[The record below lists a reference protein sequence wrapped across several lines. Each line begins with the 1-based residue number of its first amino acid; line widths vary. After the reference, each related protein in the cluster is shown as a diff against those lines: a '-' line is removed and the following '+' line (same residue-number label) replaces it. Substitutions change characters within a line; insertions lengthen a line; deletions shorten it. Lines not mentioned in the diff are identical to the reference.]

1 MAFAHDLELE
11 SSSSPLVFS
20 VRRSEPELVAPAKPT
35 PREIKIL
42 SEIDSQAGLR
52 TQIPIIQFYRNDPSL
67 AGKDPVQAIRNA
79 LAEALVFYYPF
90 AGRIKEEGSDGKL
103 VVDCNEE
110 GVMFIEADAD
120 VTLDQFGDALKPPF
134 PCFQELLYQPPG
146 SDGITDAPIFLIQ
159 VTRLKCGGFILA
171 IRFNHV
177 MVDGVGLIHFTLT
190 VAGIAR
196 GAMKEP
202 PFQPVWSRELLFA
215 RDPPRV
221 TFNHREYE
229 QLTDSNDAV
238 STDFEQRSF
247 FFGPTETAS
256 IRALL
261 PRDLDQR
268 ATTFEVLTS
277 YVWRCRTKALQI
289 PPNEDVRMM
298 CIVDARGKFDP
309 PFPAGFYGSCF
320 AFPAAVTG
328 AGDLCEKPLEYAVQL
343 IQKARGEV
351 SEEYIDSV
359 ADLMASEGRP
369 LFTVVR
375 SCLVLDTTEAGFR
388 NLDFGW
394 GNALYG
400 GMAVAGAGAFPAVNF
415 HVPSQN
421 AKGEEGILVLI
432 CLPSQVMKAFAKE
445 VFTLHRLNSEMAF
458 MAVLESDLRALS
470 AEARRR
476 YPAVKDGAEHAILK
490 LRTLSSPSEIAHNDD
505 ILRIFLMACEVRTV
519 KLSIIGLSCLQKL
532 ISHDAVSPSA
542 LTEILSTLKD
552 HAEMVDEGVQLKT
565 LQTISIIFQSR
576 LHPENEDT
584 MSQALGI
591 CLRLLENTRSSDSV
605 RNTAAATFRQAVA
618 LIFDRVVL
626 AESLPTGKFGF
637 GGQLSR
643 TNSVTGD
650 VNRSIN
656 LSESLDHESVSGRP
670 PVMRETLTET
680 GKLGLRLLEDLTSLA
695 AGGSAIWLRVNILQ
709 RTFALD
715 ILEFILSNYV
725 AVFRT
730 LLPYEQALRRQICSL
745 LMTSL
750 RTNAE
755 LEGETGEPSF
765 RRLVLRSVAHIIR
778 LYSSSLITEC
788 EVFLSMLLKVTFL
801 DLPLWHRILVLE
813 ILRGFCVEARTLRIL
828 FQNFDMHPKNTNV
841 VEGMV
846 KALARVVSNVQVQE
860 SSEESLAAVA
870 GMFSSKAKGIE
881 WSLDNDASNAAVLV
895 ASEAHA
901 ITLAVEGLLGVVFTV
916 ATLTDAAIDVGELE
930 SPRCDN
936 DPPVK
941 WTGKTA
947 VLCISMVDSLWLT
960 ILDALS
966 LILSRSQGEAIVLEI
981 LKGYQAFTQACGI
994 LRAVEPLNSFL
1005 ASLCKFT
1012 INFPVETEK
1021 RSSALPSP
1029 VSKRSELSVDQRDSI
1044 VLTPKNVQ
1052 ALRTLFNIAHRL
1064 HNVLGPSWVLVL
1076 ETLAALD
1083 RAIHSPHAT
1092 TQVKTISGPSPY
1104 RAAIVA
1110 HSSSRFSLFG
1120 AVLSSVP
1127 WQRLGSV
1134 KVARC
1139 SMLRW
1144 LAAAYEEVSTP
1155 VPKFTRELSTQ
1166 SSDFNILS
1174 SLNSQLFESSALMH
1188 ISAVKSLLSALC
1200 QLSHQCMTSS
1210 SLGPT
1215 TSQKIGSI
1223 SFSVER
1229 MISILVNNV
1238 HRVEP
1243 FWDQVI
1249 SHFLELADNSNPHL
1263 KNMALDALD
1272 QSISAVLGS
1281 DRFQDYK
1288 LSKSLEPSQEMEVNL
1303 DKLMSLECS
1312 IISPLKVLYFSTQS
1326 VDVRIGSLK
1335 ILLHVLERY
1344 GEKLHYSWPNILEM
1358 LRYVADVSEKDLV
1371 TLGFQNLR
1379 VIMNDGLSAL
1389 PTDCLQVCVDVTGA
1403 YSAQKTELNI
1413 SLTAVGLLWTMTDF
1427 IAKGLLNGPFE
1438 EKEAGVGST
1447 VKQIDSKKME
1457 DQTRISNN
1465 VRDQASVDGVDF
1477 EKLLFSVFSLLQNL
1491 GADERPEV
1499 RNSAVRTLFQTL
1511 GTHGQ
1516 KLSKSMWEDCLWNY
1530 VFPTLDRASHMV
1542 ATSSKD
1548 EWQGKELGTRGGKAV
1563 HMLIHHSRNT
1573 AQKQWDETLV
1583 LVLGG
1588 IARILRLFFPFF
1600 TSLSNFWSGWESL
1613 LQFVENS
1620 ILNGSKEVALAA
1632 INCLQTTVNSHS
1644 SKGNMPMPYLISVI
1658 DVYELVLRKPSSYR
1672 GNAADKVTQE
1682 ILHGLGELYVQAQ
1695 GLFNDVI
1702 YTQLIAIIDL
1712 AVKQAMLT
1720 NDNFEMEFGN
1730 VPPVLRTIL
1739 EILPLLRPTEHI
1751 SSTWPVL
1758 LREFLKYL
1766 PRQDSHLQNEDGKI
1780 DQARDSQVNYDAPNG
1795 ATPISPNKIA
1805 VSPGSGSTAAIPSY
1819 IFAEK
1824 LVPVLVDLFLQAPA
1838 VEKYIIYPEIIQSL
1852 GRCMTTRRDNPDN
1865 ALWRLAVEA
1874 FNRVL
1879 VHYVTKLTNG
1889 GPDSTISKPVRT
1901 RIWKEIADVYE
1912 IFLIGYCGRAL
1923 PSNSISAVVLEADES
1938 LEMSILNI
1946 LGDTILKL
1954 PVDTPS
1960 DILQRL
1966 VSTLDRCASRTC
1978 SLPVETVELMPPHCS
1993 RFSLTCLQK
2002 LFSLSSYS
2010 NEVNWN
2016 MTRSEVSKISIT
2028 VLMTRCEYI
2037 LSRFLT
2043 DENGLGDCPLPKA
2056 RLEEIIYVLQ
2066 ELAHLVIH
2074 PDAASSL
2081 PLHPFLRTEL
2091 AREKE
2096 KHDNRPHLFALLPS
2110 FCELVTSRELR
2121 IRELVQVLLRL
2132 VTKELSLEK
2141 LSLATPSATCP

>member
-1 MAFAHDLELE
+1 
-11 SSSSPLVFS
+11 
-20 VRRSEPELVAPAKPT
+20 
-35 PREIKIL
+35 
-42 SEIDSQAGLR
+42 
-52 TQIPIIQFYRNDPSL
+52 
-67 AGKDPVQAIRNA
+67 
-79 LAEALVFYYPF
+79 
-90 AGRIKEEGSDGKL
+90 
-103 VVDCNEE
+103 
-110 GVMFIEADAD
+110 
-120 VTLDQFGDALKPPF
+120 
-134 PCFQELLYQPPG
+134 
-146 SDGITDAPIFLIQ
+146 
-159 VTRLKCGGFILA
+159 
-171 IRFNHV
+171 
-177 MVDGVGLIHFTLT
+177 
-190 VAGIAR
+190 
-196 GAMKEP
+196 
-202 PFQPVWSRELLFA
+202 
-215 RDPPRV
+215 
-221 TFNHREYE
+221 
-229 QLTDSNDAV
+229 
-238 STDFEQRSF
+238 
-247 FFGPTETAS
+247 
-256 IRALL
+256 
-261 PRDLDQR
+261 
-268 ATTFEVLTS
+268 
-277 YVWRCRTKALQI
+277 
-289 PPNEDVRMM
+289 
-298 CIVDARGKFDP
+298 
-309 PFPAGFYGSCF
+309 
-320 AFPAAVTG
+320 
-328 AGDLCEKPLEYAVQL
+328 
-343 IQKARGEV
+343 
-351 SEEYIDSV
+351 
-359 ADLMASEGRP
+359 
-369 LFTVVR
+369 
-375 SCLVLDTTEAGFR
+375 
-388 NLDFGW
+388 
-394 GNALYG
+394 
-400 GMAVAGAGAFPAVNF
+400 
-415 HVPSQN
+415 
-421 AKGEEGILVLI
+421 
-432 CLPSQVMKAFAKE
+432 
-445 VFTLHRLNSEMAF
+445 
-458 MAVLESDLRALS
+458 
-470 AEARRR
+470 
-476 YPAVKDGAEHAILK
+476 
-490 LRTLSSPSEIAHNDD
+490 
-505 ILRIFLMACEVRTV
+505 
-519 KLSIIGLSCLQKL
+519 
-532 ISHDAVSPSA
+532 
-542 LTEILSTLKD
+542 
-552 HAEMVDEGVQLKT
+552 
-565 LQTISIIFQSR
+565 
-576 LHPENEDT
+576 
-584 MSQALGI
+584 
-591 CLRLLENTRSSDSV
+591 
-605 RNTAAATFRQAVA
+605 
-618 LIFDRVVL
+618 
-626 AESLPTGKFGF
+626 
-637 GGQLSR
+637 
-643 TNSVTGD
+643 
-650 VNRSIN
+650 
-656 LSESLDHESVSGRP
+656 
-670 PVMRETLTET
+670 MRETLTET

-1092 TQVKTISGPSPY
+1092 TQ
-1104 RAAIVA
+1104 
-1110 HSSSRFSLFG
+1110 
-1120 AVLSSVP
+1120 
-1127 WQRLGSV
+1127 
-1134 KVARC
+1134 
-1139 SMLRW
+1139 
-1144 LAAAYEEVSTP
+1144 EVSTP

-1447 VKQIDSKKME
+1447 VKQIDRKKME
-1457 DQTRISNN
+1457 DQTRISYN

-2081 PLHPFLRTEL
+2081 PLHPLLRTEL

-2141 LSLATPSATCP
+2141 LSLASEKNTSR

>member
-1 MAFAHDLELE
+1 
-11 SSSSPLVFS
+11 
-20 VRRSEPELVAPAKPT
+20 
-35 PREIKIL
+35 
-42 SEIDSQAGLR
+42 
-52 TQIPIIQFYRNDPSL
+52 
-67 AGKDPVQAIRNA
+67 
-79 LAEALVFYYPF
+79 
-90 AGRIKEEGSDGKL
+90 
-103 VVDCNEE
+103 
-110 GVMFIEADAD
+110 
-120 VTLDQFGDALKPPF
+120 
-134 PCFQELLYQPPG
+134 
-146 SDGITDAPIFLIQ
+146 
-159 VTRLKCGGFILA
+159 
-171 IRFNHV
+171 
-177 MVDGVGLIHFTLT
+177 
-190 VAGIAR
+190 
-196 GAMKEP
+196 
-202 PFQPVWSRELLFA
+202 
-215 RDPPRV
+215 
-221 TFNHREYE
+221 
-229 QLTDSNDAV
+229 
-238 STDFEQRSF
+238 
-247 FFGPTETAS
+247 
-256 IRALL
+256 
-261 PRDLDQR
+261 
-268 ATTFEVLTS
+268 
-277 YVWRCRTKALQI
+277 
-289 PPNEDVRMM
+289 
-298 CIVDARGKFDP
+298 
-309 PFPAGFYGSCF
+309 
-320 AFPAAVTG
+320 
-328 AGDLCEKPLEYAVQL
+328 
-343 IQKARGEV
+343 
-351 SEEYIDSV
+351 
-359 ADLMASEGRP
+359 
-369 LFTVVR
+369 
-375 SCLVLDTTEAGFR
+375 
-388 NLDFGW
+388 
-394 GNALYG
+394 
-400 GMAVAGAGAFPAVNF
+400 
-415 HVPSQN
+415 
-421 AKGEEGILVLI
+421 
-432 CLPSQVMKAFAKE
+432 
-445 VFTLHRLNSEMAF
+445 MAF

-490 LRTLSSPSEIAHNDD
+490 LRSLSSPSEIAHNED

-542 LTEILSTLKD
+542 LREILSTLKD
-552 HAEMVDEGVQLKT
+552 HAEMSDEGVQLKT

-626 AESLPTGKFGF
+626 AESLPAGKFGF

-643 TNSVTGD
+643 TSSVTGD

-656 LSESLDHESVSGRP
+656 LSDSLDHESVSGGSR
-670 PVMRETLTET
+670 VMREPSTET
-680 GKLGLRLLEDLTSLA
+680 GRLGLHLLEDLTSLA
-695 AGGSAIWLRVNILQ
+695 AGGSAIWLRVTILQ

-730 LLPYEQALRRQICSL
+730 LLPYEQVLRRQICSL

-755 LEGETGEPSF
+755 LEGETAEPSF

-916 ATLTDAAIDVGELE
+916 ATLTDEAIDVGELE

-936 DPPVK
+936 DPPLK
-941 WTGKTA
+941 STGKTA

-1021 RSSALPSP
+1021 RSALPSP

-1092 TQVKTISGPSPY
+1092 TQ
-1104 RAAIVA
+1104 
-1110 HSSSRFSLFG
+1110 
-1120 AVLSSVP
+1120 
-1127 WQRLGSV
+1127 
-1134 KVARC
+1134 
-1139 SMLRW
+1139 
-1144 LAAAYEEVSTP
+1144 EVSTP
-1155 VPKFTRELSTQ
+1155 VPKFTRELSAQ
-1166 SSDFNILS
+1166 FSDFNILS

-1188 ISAVKSLLSALC
+1188 ISAVKSLLAALC
-1200 QLSHQCMTSS
+1200 QLSHQCMSTSS
-1210 SLGPT
+1210 NLGPT
-1215 TSQKIGSI
+1215 TSQKIGNI
-1223 SFSVER
+1223 GFSVER

-1238 HRVEP
+1238 HRIEP
-1243 FWDQVI
+1243 FWDQVV
-1249 SHFLELADNSNPHL
+1249 SHFVELADNPNPHL
-1263 KNMALDALD
+1263 KNLALDALD
-1272 QSISAVLGS
+1272 RSISAVLGS

-1288 LSKSLEPSQEMEVNL
+1288 QSKALETSQEMNVNL
-1303 DKLMSLECS
+1303 DTFRSLECS
-1312 IISPLKVLYFSTQS
+1312 AISPLKVLYFSTQS
-1326 VDVRIGSLK
+1326 IDVRAGSLK

-1344 GEKLHYSWPNILEM
+1344 GEKLRYSWSNILEM

-1379 VIMNDGLSAL
+1379 VIMNDGLSTL

-1427 IAKGLLNGPFE
+1427 IAKSLLNGPFE
-1438 EKEAGVGST
+1438 VKEIGSNF
-1447 VKQIDSKKME
+1447 VVKPSDPSSVEKQIDSERME
-1457 DQTRISNN
+1457 DQRCSISNN
-1465 VRDQASVDGVDF
+1465 VRDQASSVDDVDY
-1477 EKLLFSVFSLLQNL
+1477 EKLIFSVFSLLQNL

-1530 VFPTLDRASHMV
+1530 VFPTLDRASHMA

-1548 EWQGKELGTRGGKAV
+1548 EWHGKELGTRGGKAV

-1583 LVLGG
+1583 LVFGG

-1600 TSLSNFWSGWESL
+1600 TTLSNFWSGWESL

-1620 ILNGSKEVALAA
+1620 TLNGSKEVALAA
-1632 INCLQTTVNSHS
+1632 INCLQTTINSHS
-1644 SKGNMPMPYLISVI
+1644 SKGNMPMSYLISVI
-1658 DVYELVLRKPSSYR
+1658 GVYERVLRKPSNYS
-1672 GNAADKVTQE
+1672 GNAADKVKQE

-1695 GLFNDVI
+1695 GLFDDVM
-1702 YTQLIAIIDL
+1702 YTRLIAIMDL
-1712 AVKQAMLT
+1712 VVKQTMLT

-1730 VPPVLRTIL
+1730 VPPVLRTML
-1739 EILPLLRPTEHI
+1739 EILPLLRPTKHI
-1751 SSTWPVL
+1751 SSMWPVL
-1758 LREFLKYL
+1758 LREFLQYL
-1766 PRQDSHLQNEDGKI
+1766 PNQDSHLQNEEGKI
-1780 DQARDSQVNYDAPNG
+1780 DQARDSQVNYGAPNG
-1795 ATPISPNKIA
+1795 ATPISPNKLA
-1805 VSPGSGSTAAIPSY
+1805 ASPGSGSNAAITGIPSY

-1838 VEKYIIYPEIIQSL
+1838 VEKYILYPEIIQSL
-1852 GRCMTTRRDNPDN
+1852 GRCMTTRRDNPN
-1865 ALWRLAVEA
+1865 SALWRLAVEA

-1879 VHYVTKLTNG
+1879 VDYVTKLTNG
-1889 GPDSTISKPVRT
+1889 DSDSSISKPVRT
-1901 RIWKEIADVYE
+1901 RIWKEIADVCE
-1912 IFLIGYCGRAL
+1912 IFLVGYCGRAL
-1923 PSNSISAVVLEADES
+1923 PSNSLSAVVLEADES
-1938 LEMSILNI
+1938 IEMSILST

-1954 PVDTPS
+1954 PIDTPT
-1960 DILQRL
+1960 DILLRL

-2010 NEVNWN
+2010 NEVHWN
-2016 MTRSEVSKISIT
+2016 MARSEVSKISIT

-2043 DENGLGDCPLPKA
+2043 DENGLGDYPLPKA

-2066 ELAHLVIH
+2066 ELACLVVH
-2074 PDAASSL
+2074 PDVASVL
-2081 PLHPFLRTEL
+2081 PLHPLLRTGL
-2091 AREKE
+2091 AVDKE
-2096 KHDNRPHLFALLPS
+2096 KHDSRPHLFVLLPS

-2121 IRELVQVLLRL
+2121 IRELVQVLLQL

-2141 LSLATPSATCP
+2141 LSLPIEKNTYR

>member
-1 MAFAHDLELE
+1 
-11 SSSSPLVFS
+11 
-20 VRRSEPELVAPAKPT
+20 
-35 PREIKIL
+35 
-42 SEIDSQAGLR
+42 
-52 TQIPIIQFYRNDPSL
+52 
-67 AGKDPVQAIRNA
+67 
-79 LAEALVFYYPF
+79 
-90 AGRIKEEGSDGKL
+90 
-103 VVDCNEE
+103 
-110 GVMFIEADAD
+110 MFIEADAD
-120 VTLDQFGDALKPPF
+120 VTLEQFGDALKPPF
-134 PCFQELLYQPPG
+134 PFRRKPP
-146 SDGITDAPIFLIQ
+146 Q
-159 VTRLKCGGFILA
+159 LA
-171 IRFNHV
+171 IWGKEGERRSYNNGRATWEYKNYGSTGSK
-177 MVDGVGLIHFTLT
+177 M
-190 VAGIAR
+190 R
-196 GAMKEP
+196 GAG
-202 PFQPVWSRELLFA
+202 
-215 RDPPRV
+215 
-221 TFNHREYE
+221 
-229 QLTDSNDAV
+229 SNDRNGLRTCISHRSMF
-238 STDFEQRSF
+238 STSHES
-247 FFGPTETAS
+247 S
-256 IRALL
+256 LL
-261 PRDLDQR
+261 RR
-268 ATTFEVLTS
+268 
-277 YVWRCRTKALQI
+277 
-289 PPNEDVRMM
+289 
-298 CIVDARGKFDP
+298 
-309 PFPAGFYGSCF
+309 
-320 AFPAAVTG
+320 
-328 AGDLCEKPLEYAVQL
+328 
-343 IQKARGEV
+343 
-351 SEEYIDSV
+351 
-359 ADLMASEGRP
+359 
-369 LFTVVR
+369 
-375 SCLVLDTTEAGFR
+375 
-388 NLDFGW
+388 
-394 GNALYG
+394 
-400 GMAVAGAGAFPAVNF
+400 
-415 HVPSQN
+415 
-421 AKGEEGILVLI
+421 
-432 CLPSQVMKAFAKE
+432 
-445 VFTLHRLNSEMAF
+445 NSEMAF

-476 YPAVKDGAEHAILK
+476 YPTVKDGAEHAILK

-519 KLSIIGLSCLQKL
+519 KLSVIGLSCLQKL

-542 LTEILSTLKD
+542 LREILSTLKD
-552 HAEMVDEGVQLKT
+552 HAEMADEGVQLKT

-618 LIFDRVVL
+618 LIFDRVVF
-626 AESLPTGKFGF
+626 AESLPAGKFVF

-650 VNRSIN
+650 VNRGIN
-656 LSESLDHESVSGRP
+656 LSDSLGHESISGRP

-695 AGGSAIWLRVNILQ
+695 AGNLVM
-709 RTFALD
+709 
-715 ILEFILSNYV
+715 FILSNYV

-846 KALARVVSNVQVQE
+846 KALARVVSNVQAQE

-916 ATLTDAAIDVGELE
+916 ATLTDEAIDVGELE

-941 WTGKTA
+941 WSGKTA

-1021 RSSALPSP
+1021 RSALPSP

-1092 TQVKTISGPSPY
+1092 TQ
-1104 RAAIVA
+1104 
-1110 HSSSRFSLFG
+1110 
-1120 AVLSSVP
+1120 
-1127 WQRLGSV
+1127 
-1134 KVARC
+1134 
-1139 SMLRW
+1139 
-1144 LAAAYEEVSTP
+1144 EVSTP

-1229 MISILVNNV
+1229 MISILVNNA

-1249 SHFLELADNSNPHL
+1249 SHFLELADNSNTHL

-1272 QSISAVLGS
+1272 QCISAVLGS

-1288 LSKSLEPSQEMEVNL
+1288 LSKSLESSQEMEVNL
-1303 DKLMSLECS
+1303 DKLRSLECS
-1312 IISPLKVLYFSTQS
+1312 VISPLKVLYFSTQS
-1326 VDVRIGSLK
+1326 VDVRVGSLK

-1530 VFPTLDRASHMV
+1530 VFPTLDRASHMA

-1644 SKGNMPMPYLISVI
+1644 SKGHMPMPYLISVI

-1672 GNAADKVTQE
+1672 GNAADKVMQE

-1695 GLFNDVI
+1695 GLFNDVA

-1751 SSTWPVL
+1751 SSMWPVL
-1758 LREFLKYL
+1758 LREFLQYL
-1766 PRQDSHLQNEDGKI
+1766 PRQDSYLQNED
-1780 DQARDSQVNYDAPNG
+1780 DSQVNYDAPNG

-1805 VSPGSGSTAAIPSY
+1805 VSPGSGSTAAITAIPSY

-1852 GRCMTTRRDNPDN
+1852 GRCMTTRRDNPDS

-1874 FNRVL
+1874 FNHVL
-1879 VHYVTKLTNG
+1879 IDYVTKLING

-1912 IFLIGYCGRAL
+1912 IFLVGYCGRAL
-1923 PSNSISAVVLEADES
+1923 PSNSLSAVVLEADES

-1954 PVDTPS
+1954 PVDTPL

-2002 LFSLSSYS
+2002 LFSLCSYS

-2056 RLEEIIYVLQ
+2056 RLDEIIYVLQ

-2074 PDAASSL
+2074 PDAAPIL
-2081 PLHPFLRTEL
+2081 PLHPLLRTGL
-2091 AREKE
+2091 AEEKE
-2096 KHDNRPHLFALLPS
+2096 KHDNRPHLFVLLPS
-2110 FCELVTSRELR
+2110 LCELVTSRELR

-2132 VTKELSLEK
+2132 VTKKLSLEK
-2141 LSLATPSATCP
+2141 LSLASENTYEIPSFSSFTLTTLEPPIGDFHSLLFSVACHKLWSTILSQLHQISPTQYNGAADRIVWFSQPDILKAGTAKKRKKSVKMVQVRGSICPMHCQFCCTKSLKYYESDVEPDFFNSGPGLIFLFVSANLSWSFKCSVLRKKRALYFGIPELDLNMSPGEEINKLSVFYLVLIEKKDHSIWDIAILYSIYPRSFCLYSHCNEYNLKTQLIRYEDSLLVHI